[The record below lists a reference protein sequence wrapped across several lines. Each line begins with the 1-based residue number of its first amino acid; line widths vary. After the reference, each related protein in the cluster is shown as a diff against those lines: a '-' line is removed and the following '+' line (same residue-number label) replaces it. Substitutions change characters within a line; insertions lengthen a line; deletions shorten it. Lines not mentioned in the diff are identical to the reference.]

1 VNKHF
6 DKPQYICSW
15 KYDRKKKRT
24 WATCR
29 ISAKKRSEK
38 ARNLRHAQNEASYS
52 HIHLV
57 LFMQVVNFKT
67 IVQIDF
73 SSYNVGD
80 KDYCGYD
87 YSPVRQLSEVYE

>member
-1 VNKHF
+1 M
-6 DKPQYICSW
+6 
-15 KYDRKKKRT
+15 KYDRKKKGT
-24 WATCR
+24 TADCR

-38 ARNLRHAQNEASYS
+38 ACNLWHAQNEASYS
-52 HIHLV
+52 LIHLA